1 MSKYYRFISKEEYQ
15 NLIQNEK
22 ITNINNRPLFIL
34 PEFPT
39 AYILPE
45 EYNYNLTIEELLMS
59 KHPRKLDFT
68 KEVFM
73 SYMLGTVSNDYL
85 IELDLKQKPSMA
97 NLGWY
102 YHDNGTELCLVEYCL
117 NQYTIDDI
125 TAIYKGDFWAW
136 QNIETLTPLQFLK
149 LNKRYD
155 FLMFQ
160 INDTNAEPSKELEIF
175 RKWGGRAT
183 TNTAFKEWVICTVNV
198 NKNKSVDE
206 LVLMIEQGESDFNGE

>member
-1 MSKYYRFISKEEYQ
+1 MTKYYRFISKEEYQ

-59 KHPRKLDFT
+59 NHPRKLDFT

-85 IELDLKQKPSMA
+85 IELDLKKKPNMS

-102 YHDNGTELCLVEYCL
+102 YYNSDTELCLVEYCL
-117 NQYTIDDI
+117 NQYTINDI
-125 TAIYKGDFWAW
+125 TAIYKGNFRDW

-155 FLMFQ
+155 FLMSQ
-160 INDTNAEPSKELEIF
+160 LTNPKATKSKELEIF
-175 RKWGGRAT
+175 RKWGGCST
-183 TNTAFKEWVICTVNV
+183 TNTAFKEWVVCTINV
-198 NKNKSVDE
+198 NKDKSVDE
-206 LVLMIEQGESDFNGE
+206 LALIIKQGEVEFTH

>member
-15 NLIQNEK
+15 NLIKNEK

-45 EYNYNLTIEELLMS
+45 ELNYNLTIEELLTS
-59 KHPRKLDFT
+59 NHPRKLDFT
-68 KEVFM
+68 KEIFL
-73 SYMLGTVSNDYL
+73 SYMIGTVSYDYL
-85 IELDLKQKPSMA
+85 IELDLKKKPSMA

-102 YHDNGTELCLVEYCL
+102 YNENNTELCLVEYCL
-117 NQYTIDDI
+117 DKYTINDI
-125 TAIYKGDFWAW
+125 TAIYKGDFSNW

-155 FLMFQ
+155 LLMSQ
-160 INDTNAEPSKELEIF
+160 ISDTNAEPYKELEIF
-175 RKWGGRAT
+175 RKWGGRTT
-183 TNTAFKEWVICTVNV
+183 TNTAFKEWVMCTINV

-206 LVLMIEQGESDFNGE
+206 LILIIKQSENDFN

>member
-15 NLIQNEK
+15 NLSENEK

-45 EYNYNLTIEELLMS
+45 ELNYNLTIEELLTS
-59 KHPRKLDFT
+59 NHPRKLDFT
-68 KEVFM
+68 KEIFL
-73 SYMLGTVSNDYL
+73 SYMIGIVSYDYL
-85 IELDLKQKPSMA
+85 IELDLKKKPSMA

-102 YHDNGTELCLVEYCL
+102 YNENNTELCLVEYCL
-117 NQYTIDDI
+117 DKYTIDDI
-125 TAIYKGDFWAW
+125 TAIYKGDFWDW

-155 FLMFQ
+155 FLMSQ
-160 INDTNAEPSKELEIF
+160 ITDTNAKPSKELEIF
-175 RKWGGRAT
+175 RKWGGRAN
-183 TNTAFKEWVICTVNV
+183 TNIAFKEWVICTINV

-206 LVLMIEQGESDFNGE
+206 LILIIKQSENDFNRE